1 MLAANLYR
9 VLGKKTNIESKD
21 TQDEKV
27 KFVNKNTENF
37 DTKLN
42 SNEEEL
48 INADKTF
55 TIDSFLRGAES
66 AFKIIVSS
74 YKDNNIESAESLLS
88 PKVLKAFQEQTD
100 AQSKIKAFQI
110 TDIKSSIIKI
120 EMVKKLAKIK
130 VMFLSTQ
137 KNILEKKDETIDVKD
152 VWTFEKI
159 IGSKDPTWILS
170 EVTSE

>member
-27 KFVNKNTENF
+27 KFVNKNNENY

-55 TIDSFLRGAES
+55 TIESFLRGAES

-88 PKVLKAFQEQTD
+88 PKVLKAFQEQTE

-110 TDIKSSIIKI
+110 CTH
-120 EMVKKLAKIK
+120 
-130 VMFLSTQ
+130 TH
-137 KNILEKKDETIDVKD
+137 
-152 VWTFEKI
+152 
-159 IGSKDPTWILS
+159 
-170 EVTSE
+170 

>member
-9 VLGKKTNIESKD
+9 VLGKKTNVESKD

-27 KFVNKNTENF
+27 KFVNNNNENY
-37 DTKLN
+37 DTKHN

-48 INADKTF
+48 INADKGF
-55 TIDSFLRGAES
+55 TIESFLHGAES

-74 YKDNNIESAESLLS
+74 YKDNNIESAERLLS
-88 PKVLKAFQEQTD
+88 PKVLKAFQEQTGT
-100 AQSKIKAFQI
+100 QSKVKAFQI
-110 TDIKSSIIKI
+110 TNVKTSIIKI
-120 EMVKKLAKIK
+120 EIVKKLAKIK

-137 KNILEKKDETIDVKD
+137 KNIQEKKDETIDVKD